1 MCSKYSMLLQNKKW
15 TENQIYIAEQLLS
28 LYLVKSIKLP
38 ETLLLPAPLLY
49 YSHLPLTANAYI
61 INLLHE

>member
-28 LYLVKSIKLP
+28 LYLVQSIKLP

-49 YSHLPLTANAYI
+49 YSHLPLTAKAYI
-61 INLLHE
+61 ILLHE